1 MHANPSPRLVM
12 LYQRAVICRMFP
24 AYRLEDLEHIS
35 LVPLL
40 RAIQLLNVADKV
52 RNG

>member
-1 MHANPSPRLVM
+1 M
-12 LYQRAVICRMFP
+12 LYQRAVICRTFP
-24 AYRLEDLEHIS
+24 AYKLEDLEHVS

-40 RAIQLLNVADKV
+40 RAMQLLDVADKV